1 MKFKIYILSFLGIF
15 YFNEIFLIKISA
27 EINTNSI
34 IKIFCIENVKSEMIK
49 ANLIY
54 TESLGN
60 DVCDCYLKSIN
71 NNISHESSIIK
82 CKSEVN
88 DKSKSYL
95 KE

>member
-1 MKFKIYILSFLGIF
+1 MKFKIYILSFLGII

-27 EINTNSI
+27 EINTNGI
-34 IKIFCIENVKSEMIK
+34 IKIFCLENFKSEMIK

-60 DVCDCYLKSIN
+60 DVCDCYLKGIN
-71 NNISHESSIIK
+71 NNISHENSILK
-82 CKSEVN
+82 CKSKVYE
-88 DKSKSYL
+88 KSKSYL

>member
-1 MKFKIYILSFLGIF
+1 
-15 YFNEIFLIKISA
+15 
-27 EINTNSI
+27 
-34 IKIFCIENVKSEMIK
+34 MIK
-49 ANLIY
+49 ANLMY

>member
-1 MKFKIYILSFLGIF
+1 MKFKNYILCFLGIF

-34 IKIFCIENVKSEMIK
+34 IKIFCLENVKSEMIK
-49 ANLIY
+49 ANLRY

-60 DVCDCYLKSIN
+60 NVCDCYLKNIN
-71 NNISHESSIIK
+71 KNISHERSILK

-88 DKSKSYL
+88 EKSKSYL